1 MSLFSIKTSTQTTHQ
16 TMSSK
21 ISQRRSKLASPS
33 AEAPS
38 TVVEPTEQHVVKLP
52 GTVLAAP
59 VSPEVAAVAAVVA
72 VAAVAAS
79 AATETSS
86 RVRGSKRKAGVALE
100 GERDAAGAAAGADK
114 KLKGGKKSKDANQE
128 KKSGR
133 KPRESKETKDESKA
147 EAKPVASSSAE
158 GDKAP
163 ASSAKP
169 RKPRAS
175 KVASESVAGTP
186 AAEAEPVEAFSDG
199 NPNVSRYLRSLL
211 KAKYPDSTISKEAI
225 QEVQRL
231 VYQFGLHFLVTVK
244 RHLESAKKNTLMPPD
259 MPICLQRV
267 LSGSNLYNEFF
278 SAMRASLTRYC
289 DSYPDNTS
297 KDVESVVSAVDEKR
311 KQMWA
316 ARAGLSIP
324 PTRIKEFAK
333 QYLSTFRFSQHS
345 ITGLTALLERLA
357 ILVFQLSFEKA
368 QELSRKRISQA
379 DVQSAVKSYPDLQWL
394 SIAPQLP
401 IV

>member
-1 MSLFSIKTSTQTTHQ
+1 
-16 TMSSK
+16 MSSK

-72 VAAVAAS
+72 

-100 GERDAAGAAAGADK
+100 GERDAAGADK